1 MAQDGPSDLFI
12 YMCWFEYQFKCSN
25 VLMIN
30 SNLLLLHLLYSLGL
44 AFLVCILCGVVF
56 PTTLMSL
63 RQVHLQGLWIPALT
77 GR

>member
-1 MAQDGPSDLFI
+1 
-12 YMCWFEYQFKCSN
+12 
-25 VLMIN
+25 MIN
-30 SNLLLLHLLYSLGL
+30 SILHLLHLLYSLGL
-44 AFLVCILCGVVF
+44 DFSILVCILCGVVF